1 MKKDKQKSLTMSQAM
16 GAVKNQPLKEI
27 FARIDKTIVQ
37 REGAWEEAEKIK
49 KALAGGPKKEK
60 QQVFAFIP
68 HEMAK
73 VSIFFPMS
81 KKEMKEERR
90 EVKNFEHHTNWGSI
104 VVTGIKLAIFEE
116 DVFLALMKL
125 ARDKAQYVNNQ
136 FVLKTSTPEIAKLL
150 YGQAGY
156 TKTAYE
162 GIKKTLEHFGL
173 INFKLKLSKAKKEI
187 FIASVIQ
194 RYDFE
199 ETTNSLKIKFNP
211 DFCAFFLESMLT
223 GINYTIRRKLKKDGS
238 KALLRFLATHRKL
251 QRLHILTALKAINY
265 NIEQPMFRLRSKMKE
280 FISELK
286 KEKVL
291 GSKTKIYSD
300 DTVFFD
306 TLSTSVKKGLP
317 ENRR

>member
-1 MKKDKQKSLTMSQAM
+1 MKKNKQKSLTMSQAM
-16 GAVKNQPLKEI
+16 GAVKDQPLKEI

-37 REGAWEEAEKIK
+37 REGAWEEAEEIK
-49 KALAGGPKKEK
+49 KTLAGSPKKED

-81 KKEMKEERR
+81 KKEMKEGRR

-104 VVTGIKLAIFEE
+104 VITGIKLAIFEE
-116 DVFLALMKL
+116 DIFLALMKL

-150 YGQAGY
+150 YGPAGY

-162 GIKKTLEHFGL
+162 GIKKTLEHFAL

-187 FIASVIQ
+187 FIASIIQ

-238 KALLRFLATHRKL
+238 KALLRFLATHRNL
-251 QRLHILTALKAINY
+251 QRMHILTVLKAINY
-265 NIEQPMFRLRSKMKE
+265 NIEQPMFRLRDKIKE
-280 FISELK
+280 FIAELK

-291 GSKTKIYSD
+291 GPKTKIYSD
-300 DTVFFD
+300 DTLFFD
-306 TLSTSVKKGLP
+306 TLSASAKKELP

>member
-1 MKKDKQKSLTMSQAM
+1 MKKDKQESLTMNQAL
-16 GAVKNQPLKEI
+16 GTVKDHSLKEI

-37 REGAWEEAEKIK
+37 REVPWKEAEEIK
-49 KALAGGPKKEK
+49 KTLACSPKKVE

-162 GIKKTLEHFGL
+162 SIKKTLEHFGL

-199 ETTNSLKIKFNP
+199 EITNSLKIKFNP

-238 KALLRFLATHRKL
+238 KALLRFLATHRNL
-251 QRLHILTALKAINY
+251 QRMHLLTALKAINY

-291 GSKTKIYSD
+291 GPKTKIYSD

-306 TLSTSVKKGLP
+306 TLSAKKELP
-317 ENRR
+317 ENRG

>member
-1 MKKDKQKSLTMSQAM
+1 MKKDKLENLTMNQAM
-16 GAVKNQPLKEI
+16 GGIEDQSLKKI

-37 REGAWEEAEKIK
+37 KGSLWEETEKIK
-49 KALAGGPKKEK
+49 KALASSPKKEE

-90 EVKNFEHHTNWGSI
+90 EVTNFEHHTNWGSI
-104 VVTGIKLAIFEE
+104 VITGVKLAIFEE

-125 ARDKAQYVNNQ
+125 ARDKAQYINNQ
-136 FVLKTSTPEIAKLL
+136 FVLGTSTSEIAKLL
-150 YGQAGY
+150 YGRAGY

-162 GIKKTLEHFGL
+162 GIKKALEHFGL

-199 ETTNSLKIKFNP
+199 ETTGSLKIKFNP

-223 GINYTIRRKLKKDGS
+223 GINFTIRRKLKKDGS
-238 KALLRFLATHRKL
+238 KALLRFLATHRNL

-265 NIEQPMFRLRSKMKE
+265 NIEQPMFRLRSKIKE
-280 FISELK
+280 FVNELK
-286 KEKVL
+286 KENVL
-291 GSKTKIYSD
+291 GPKTKIYSD

-306 TLSTSVKKGLP
+306 TLSAKKELA
-317 ENRR
+317 ENRG

>member
-1 MKKDKQKSLTMSQAM
+1 MKKNKQNDLTMDQAI
-16 GAVKNQPLKEI
+16 GAVKDHSLKEI

-37 REGAWEEAEKIK
+37 SGGIWEEAEEIK
-49 KALAGGPKKEK
+49 KTIASSPKKEE
-60 QQVFAFIP
+60 QQIFAFIP

-90 EVKNFEHHTNWGSI
+90 EVKNLEHQTNWGSI
-104 VVTGIKLAIFEE
+104 VITGVKLSIFEE

-125 ARDKAQYVNNQ
+125 ARDKAKYINNQ
-136 FVLKTSTPEIAKLL
+136 FILETTVPEMAKLL

-156 TKTAYE
+156 TKTAYD
-162 GIKKTLEHFGL
+162 GIKKALEHFGL
-173 INFKLKLSKAKKEI
+173 ITFKLKLLKAKKEI

-199 ETTNSLKIKFNP
+199 ETTDRLKIKFNP

-238 KALLRFLATHRKL
+238 KAILRFLATHRNL
-251 QRLHILTALKAINY
+251 QRLHILTVLKAINF
-265 NIEQPMFRLRSKMKE
+265 NIEQPMFRLRSRVKE

-286 KEKVL
+286 EQRVL
-291 GSKTKIYSD
+291 GPKTRMYSD
-300 DTVFFD
+300 DTILFD
-306 TLSTSVKKGLP
+306 TLPPRKTLP
-317 ENRR
+317 ENRG